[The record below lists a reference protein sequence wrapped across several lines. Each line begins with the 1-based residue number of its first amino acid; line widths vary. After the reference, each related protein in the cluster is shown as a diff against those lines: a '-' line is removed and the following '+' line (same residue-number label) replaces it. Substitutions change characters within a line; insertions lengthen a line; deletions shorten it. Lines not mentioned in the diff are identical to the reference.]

1 MTMNSLPSSA
11 TLLHIGADHTVLQTR
26 PDDRRTMDIGSSSI
40 ARRFFRHDPPT
51 SLELESAI
59 DAVEDEAM
67 RVRSLF
73 VDTATLVS
81 TDPGLRELVSAADST
96 QKDDKVLTLDAV
108 ELLFQRLASA
118 SLGHPRAMD
127 GMPAGP
133 EAAARLLILREL
145 MHHLGYASIATA
157 QPRQ

>member
-1 MTMNSLPSSA
+1 MNTLPSSA
-11 TLLHIGADHTVLQTR
+11 TLLQIGADHTVLQTR

-59 DAVEDEAM
+59 DAVEDEVM

-73 VDTATLVS
+73 VDGATMVS
-81 TDPGLRELVSAADST
+81 TDPALGELATAANST
-96 QKDDKVLTLDAV
+96 PRDDKVLTLDSV
-108 ELLFQRLASA
+108 EMLFQRLASA

-127 GMPAGP
+127 GMPAGR

-145 MHHLGYASIATA
+145 MHHLGYASLAIVD
-157 QPRQ
+157 R

>member
-1 MTMNSLPSSA
+1 
-11 TLLHIGADHTVLQTR
+11 
-26 PDDRRTMDIGSSSI
+26 MDIGSSGI

-59 DAVEDEAM
+59 DAVEDEVM
-67 RVRSLF
+67 RVRSPF
-73 VDTATLVS
+73 VDGATLVS
-81 TDPGLRELVSAADST
+81 ADPALAELASAADST
-96 QKDDKVLTLDAV
+96 TRDDGVLTLDSV

-133 EAAARLLILREL
+133 EGAARLLVLREL
-145 MHHLGYASIATA
+145 MHHLGYASIAVVERDALQALVPPATRA
-157 QPRQ
+157 